1 MVPIATGGRILLTV
15 LYRYRIYD
23 TVPGQ
28 ESAFTDF
35 FLAYLLPVQLRHGA
49 RLVGRW
55 LTDDGARVIAIWE
68 YDSEE
73 SFNAIDQVVRADPD
87 SLVAQQYRREAL
99 PTMFTAVEEGFMR
112 STVPPAMQAPESTT

>member
-1 MVPIATGGRILLTV
+1 M

-28 ESAFTDF
+28 AAAFTDF
-35 FLAYLLPVQLRHGA
+35 FLAHLLPVQLRHGA

-73 SFNAIDQVVRADPD
+73 SFKAIDQAVRTVPD
-87 SLVAQQYRREAL
+87 SLVAQNRRSEAL
-99 PTMFTAVEEGFMR
+99 PEMFTSVEEGFMH
-112 STVPPAMQAPESTT
+112 STVLPAVARPETST